1 MAIFAKRGQIVKAI
15 VFPRGRIFAV
25 MNLQTLLPVANAA
38 TPAVAVDG
46 FPPQFFPLR
55 RLNISGITA
64 RTTNGFFIRRD
75 HLIAAAHKLAKR
87 SLDNLEYAVTGD
99 AVRHRVDDPLSD
111 SALLAIAKKN
121 HHKRKCEN

>member
-1 MAIFAKRGQIVKAI
+1 MRGDDIVAIFAKRGQIVKAI

-64 RTTNGFFIRRD
+64 RTTNGFFYRD
-75 HLIAAAHKLAKR
+75 LSRHSPSFRTTSSIAARAA
-87 SLDNLEYAVTGD
+87 
-99 AVRHRVDDPLSD
+99 
-111 SALLAIAKKN
+111 
-121 HHKRKCEN
+121 